1 MAGRKRKRPER
12 RIALPWEES
21 SSLLGRMLAGAR
33 WRAILALVVFG
44 IGVASV
50 YDYADA
56 RDRQTA
62 TYAAI
67 EQVRTALLAFRSE
80 VGRCP
85 RSTVELIH
93 PPRSRTRF
101 LRDMPRDG
109 WGREL
114 QIHCPGVD
122 DPDGVD
128 VLSAGPSGDFLN
140 DDNLR

>member
-1 MAGRKRKRPER
+1 MTQREQPIVKHDADRTMRRRRKGLPVR
-12 RIALPWEES
+12 RQMHQAQ
-21 SSLLGRMLAGAR
+21 G
-33 WRAILALVVFG
+33 
-44 IGVASV
+44 SV
-50 YDYADA
+50 Y
-56 RDRQTA
+56 
-62 TYAAI
+62 
-67 EQVRTALLAFRSE
+67 AFRSE